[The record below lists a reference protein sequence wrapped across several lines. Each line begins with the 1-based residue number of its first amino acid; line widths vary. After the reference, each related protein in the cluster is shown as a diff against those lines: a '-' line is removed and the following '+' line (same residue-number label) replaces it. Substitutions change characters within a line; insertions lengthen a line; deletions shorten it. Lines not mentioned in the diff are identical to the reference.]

1 MKEIRSIENS
11 EVRVI
16 PNSRKVNGYALLFNI
31 ESQDL
36 GGFREI
42 ILPEALNGVLEKSDI
57 LATYNHDENSVLARN
72 TNGSGTLSLNVDNKG
87 LQYSFEA
94 PETSL
99 GETIIQSIKRGDLRN
114 SSFAFT
120 VEDSGVKWEKRSD
133 GYLRTITQFDKLWD
147 CSPVYRPAYSD
158 TTVAV
163 RSLDEIK
170 NNDLEEMRK
179 KLEQTVEKEN
189 KLVDERQNIEIEVSV
204 EVSDDAVELEPD
216 EMNPEMHCPDE
227 TMVEELV
234 DIVYNGNTYS
244 IPKSVI
250 EPYLNEVDS
259 AQLEE
264 YFTELDSSV
273 EKLKKECNTQ

>member
-1 MKEIRSIENS
+1 MAGYYLTDAEFINEWNIISSPIKFASKHGMDVRSVHNRRRSIEARHNIS
-11 EVRVI
+11 L
-16 PNSRKVNGYALLFNI
+16 PTLKDSRY
-31 ESQDL
+31 
-36 GGFREI
+36 
-42 ILPEALNGVLEKSDI
+42 
-57 LATYNHDENSVLARN
+57 T
-72 TNGSGTLSLNVDNKG
+72 
-87 LQYSFEA
+87 A
-94 PETSL
+94 P
-99 GETIIQSIKRGDLRN
+99 
-114 SSFAFT
+114 
-120 VEDSGVKWEKRSD
+120 
-133 GYLRTITQFDKLWD
+133 
-147 CSPVYRPAYSD
+147 
-158 TTVAV
+158 
-163 RSLDEIK
+163 
-170 NNDLEEMRK
+170 K